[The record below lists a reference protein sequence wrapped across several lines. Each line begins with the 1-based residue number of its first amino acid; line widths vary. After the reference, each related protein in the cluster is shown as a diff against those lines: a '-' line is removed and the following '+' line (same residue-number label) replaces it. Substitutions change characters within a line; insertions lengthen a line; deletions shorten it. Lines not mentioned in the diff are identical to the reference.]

1 MPQHSHQ
8 FTRNPPLL
16 EADLAADPMDQLDRW
31 MGDAQGAGLRE
42 PTAMTLAT
50 VDGQGRPS
58 ARIVLFKGFDGGGLT
73 FFTNYDG
80 RKGRELAHNNQV
92 ALVFW
97 WDVLERQVRIEGA
110 AERLPIEQSRRYFY
124 LRPRE
129 SQIGAVT
136 SRQSAVVESRDA
148 LDQRY
153 DDNVARLAGEDVPYP
168 DYWGGY
174 RVTPRAI
181 EFWQGRNG
189 RLHDRL
195 QYVRENQRW
204 IIQRLEP

>member
-1 MPQHSHQ
+1 MPQYSK
-8 FTRNPPLL
+8 NPPLL
-16 EADLAADPMDQLDRW
+16 EADLSADPLEQLDRW
-31 MGDAQGAGLRE
+31 MTDAHSAGLRE

-50 VDGQGRPS
+50 VDAQGRPS

-80 RKGRELAHNNQV
+80 RKGRELAQNDQV

-97 WDVLERQVRIEGA
+97 WDILERQVRIEGTT
-110 AERLPIEQSRRYFY
+110 ERLPVEQSRQYFY
-124 LRPRE
+124 RRPRE
-129 SQIGAVT
+129 SQIGAIT
-136 SRQSAVVESRDA
+136 SRQSSVVDSREA

-153 DDNVARLAGEDVPYP
+153 DDNVARLAGGDVPYP
-168 DYWGGY
+168 DFWGGY

-181 EFWQGRNG
+181 EFWQGRVG

-195 QYVRENQRW
+195 QYLRSDQGWQV
-204 IIQRLEP
+204 QRLEP